1 MSESSQPYRV
11 LARKYRPQ
19 TLSELVGQEL
29 LVKTLTQAIEAN
41 RLPHAF
47 VLHGIRGV
55 GKTTTARILAKAL
68 NCQGADGQGRPTAT
82 PCGVCQSCVA
92 ITEDRHLDVVEMDAA
107 SRTGVDDIREIT
119 DSARYKAVNGRYKI
133 FIIDEVHMLS
143 KSAFNALLKTLE
155 EPPPHVK
162 FIFATTELKKIPETV
177 LSRCMKFDL
186 ARLNPTIL
194 FNYFKGICDKEGATI
209 EDEALA
215 LLVRAA
221 DGSARDGLSLLD
233 QAISLSQAQVTT
245 AVVRDMLG
253 VVDRGR
259 LFALL
264 HLLMDGKIAEVI
276 TEVRNWYARG
286 RDPSMVL
293 QDLLDLVYWVTSLKI
308 NASLLSDMTWPESDR
323 REGGELARQV
333 SMPVLM
339 RAWQV
344 LSKGYEEVS
353 RSPLPNQAVEMVLI
367 RLAYLSDLPS
377 AEDLLK
383 VVSGQ
388 SSGGAASPSLGAA
401 GGTPRGAPGSPVSA
415 SAQRPI
421 PPPEQGIEPVSAP
434 IPTPMPE
441 NFQDVL
447 KLVAQSREPLLYS
460 HLMQDAH
467 LVSFK
472 AGHLVL
478 RLGTKAPPTL
488 PSQLKSLLSQKTGQP
503 WEVTVTEEGG
513 AETLADQTRQSLQQL
528 ERSALDHPVVQ
539 EMKAHF
545 PGITAKVDLTDR
557 AV

>member
-1 MSESSQPYRV
+1 MTESAVNYRV

-19 TLSELVGQEL
+19 TMSELVGQDL

-68 NCQGADGQGRPTAT
+68 NCQGPDGTGGPTAN
-82 PCGVCQSCVA
+82 PCGVCSSCVA
-92 ITEDRHLDVVEMDAA
+92 IAEDRHLDVIEMDAA

-119 DSARYKAVNGRYKI
+119 ESARYKAVNGRYKI

-186 ARLNPTIL
+186 ARITPQTL
-194 FNYFKGICDKEGATI
+194 FDYFKGICSKESATI
-209 EDEALA
+209 EDEALS

-233 QAISLSQAQVTT
+233 QAISLAQGNVTT
-245 AVVRDMLG
+245 DIVKNMLG

-259 LFALL
+259 LFILL
-264 HLLMDGKIAEVI
+264 SLLMEGKIAEAV
-276 TEVRNWYARG
+276 TEVRDLYTRG
-286 RDPSMVL
+286 SEATVL
-293 QDLLDLVYWVTSLKI
+293 LYDLLDLVYWVTSLKI
-308 NASLLSDMTWPESDR
+308 NRSLMNDVTWPESDR
-323 REGGELARQV
+323 RDGSTLADKL

-344 LSKGYEEVS
+344 LSKGYEEVM

-383 VVSGQ
+383 LTSGG
-388 SSGGAASPSLGAA
+388 SSGGAMP
-401 GGTPRGAPGSPVSA
+401 TPRAAAPVRDAAPVQAATVSPITS
-415 SAQRPI
+415 
-421 PPPEQGIEPVSAP
+421 
-434 IPTPMPE
+434 
-441 NFQDVL
+441 FQDL
-447 KLVAQSREPLLYS
+447 LRFVAQAREPILYS
-460 HLMQDAH
+460 HLMQDVH
-467 LVSFK
+467 LVSFDV
-472 AGHLVL
+472 GTLVV
-478 RLGTKAPPTL
+478 RLGAKAPNTL
-488 PSQLKSLLSQKTGQP
+488 PTQLETLLTRQTGQT
-503 WEVTVTEEGG
+503 WRVTTVPEGG
-513 AETLADQTRQSLQQL
+513 AETVVAQNKKQAHEMEQA
-528 ERSALDHPVVQ
+528 ALDHPFIK
-539 EMKAHF
+539 EMMAQF
-545 PGITAKVDLTDR
+545 PGLVAKVDRQETIH
-557 AV
+557 